1 MLTPIHGV
9 NSVTQ
14 KGAITHVPATNRIDI
29 TGQKIGRLLV
39 IRAVRKEAIE
49 RLFYECL
56 CDCGTTKVIGAQNLR
71 RGLTH
76 SCGCLQRE
84 RTKEASLR
92 HGMSHTSIHNTWMAM
107 IQRCNDA
114 NCKAYPAYG
123 GRGIKVCERWM
134 VFESFLADVGIPPQ
148 KGMTLDRY
156 PNNDA
161 GYEPGNVR
169 WATKK
174 EQANNRRS
182 SKLITFQNETLTQAQ
197 WEDRYGLPRGML
209 NGRLQ
214 LGWTLERALTEKPK

>member
-1 MLTPIHGV
+1 M
-9 NSVTQ
+9 TQ
-14 KGAITHVPATNRIDI
+14 KGAITNVPAANRIDI
-29 TGQKIGRLLV
+29 TGKKIGRLLV
-39 IRAVRKEAIE
+39 VGAVRKVGIE

-56 CDCGTTKVIGAQNLR
+56 CDCGKTKIVGAQNLR
-71 RGLTH
+71 RGLTL
-76 SCGCLQRE
+76 SCGCLQKE
-84 RTKEASLR
+84 RAKEASLR
-92 HGMSHTSIHNTWMAM
+92 HGMSHTSIHNAWMSM

-114 NCKAYPAYG
+114 NCKAYPDYG
-123 GRGIKVCERWM
+123 GRGIKVCAQWM
-134 VFESFLADVGIPPQ
+134 VFENFLADVGIPPQ

-197 WEDRYGLPRGML
+197 WEDRYGLPRGVL

-214 LGWTLERALTEKPK
+214 LGWTLERAITEKPK